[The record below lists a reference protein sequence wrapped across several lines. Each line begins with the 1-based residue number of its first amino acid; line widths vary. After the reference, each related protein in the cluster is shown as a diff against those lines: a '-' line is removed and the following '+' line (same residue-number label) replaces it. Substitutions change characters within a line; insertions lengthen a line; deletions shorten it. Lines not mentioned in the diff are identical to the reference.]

1 MEGMWY
7 GGHHGRL
14 LMAGGALF
22 HLHTDKAWLIRRLL
36 KLLPETGTIP
46 PETDSLRNNRF
57 KNIGENHGNCSQIET
72 EIYKC

>member
-1 MEGMWY
+1 MKGMWY
-7 GGHHGRL
+7 GGDPGR
-14 LMAGGALF
+14 AANGREELF